1 MKISMQEALARAETA
16 YASGKNKEAISIYRA
31 IIVGRPRNFEANFN
45 LGKLLLKFDAEEAVR
60 YIKISLEISPQN
72 KHVLKSLVLA
82 YIQLGETK
90 NAEKFLGL
98 ALEKYENDRDF
109 ANLQRKLDKGGT
121 TTQTETTIAA
131 KASTNP
137 SSLTKTKKVKKL
149 KETFVA
155 KSYDKTIKLA
165 KSIVENDS
173 GHLLSWQLLGAS
185 YQSIGNRSAA
195 LAAYEQALAICPG
208 DAASVCNMA
217 ILHLELKDISQAQLG
232 FQKALSLKSN
242 WSVAQNGLG
251 STYLALGDNSNAEKC
266 FLTAL
271 TLEPNYY
278 DALVSLGALYK
289 EKGRAKESEE
299 YLRKAISIQPGLPF
313 AKYSLGILLKHM
325 GKFEAAITLLDGLDY
340 KDSEQTLV
348 MCLYLSG
355 KKEQFRER
363 LELSIKRGEVNT
375 IVGSLGSRAEARY
388 RWDKPNLFC
397 KEPLDYVDKTSLL
410 GKCDFNKLFVR
421 PALDILGTA
430 ASKEHQSILT
440 NGLQTAGNIFELEK
454 DLMSPVE
461 EIIRSEVQLYLEKH
475 CESEEGL
482 MRHWPSHY
490 SLYGWF
496 ISMQRGGAL
505 DAHIHESGWVS
516 GCVYI
521 NVPPKKAVDS
531 GNLVVCT
538 EDTRKFN
545 EVGPDQKKTVDVLT
559 GDICLFPASLMHY
572 TIPFDSS
579 EDRIVLAFDVKPS

>member
-1 MKISMQEALARAETA
+1 M
-16 YASGKNKEAISIYRA
+16 
-31 IIVGRPRNFEANFN
+31 
-45 LGKLLLKFDAEEAVR
+45 
-60 YIKISLEISPQN
+60 
-72 KHVLKSLVLA
+72 
-82 YIQLGETK
+82 
-90 NAEKFLGL
+90 
-98 ALEKYENDRDF
+98 
-109 ANLQRKLDKGGT
+109 DKGGT
-121 TTQTETTIAA
+121 ITQTKTTIAA

-137 SSLTKTKKVKKL
+137 SSLTKTNKVKKL

-155 KSYDKTIKLA
+155 KPYDKTIKLA
-165 KSIVENDS
+165 KSIVENS
-173 GHLLSWQLLGAS
+173 RRHLLSWQLLGAY
-185 YQSIGNRSAA
+185 YQSIGDRSAA

-271 TLEPNYY
+271 TLEPNHY

-299 YLRKAISIQPGLPF
+299 YLRKAISIQPRLPF

-363 LELSIKRGEVNT
+363 LELSKKRGEVNT

-440 NGLQTAGNIFELEK
+440 NELQTAGNIFELEK

-496 ISMQRGGAL
+496 ISMQRGGGARCSYTRVGL
-505 DAHIHESGWVS
+505 GKRMRLYKRTSQKSG
-516 GCVYI
+516 
-521 NVPPKKAVDS
+521 
-531 GNLVVCT
+531 
-538 EDTRKFN
+538 R
-545 EVGPDQKKTVDVLT
+545 Q
-559 GDICLFPASLMHY
+559 
-572 TIPFDSS
+572 
-579 EDRIVLAFDVKPS
+579 R